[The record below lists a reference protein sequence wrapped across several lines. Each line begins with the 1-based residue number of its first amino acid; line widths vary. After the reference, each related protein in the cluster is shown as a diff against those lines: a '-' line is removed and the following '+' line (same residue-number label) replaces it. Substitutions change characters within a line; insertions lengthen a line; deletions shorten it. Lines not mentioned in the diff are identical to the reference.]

1 METKPRD
8 QKQEREGFCNKK
20 EVLEIKIFTIPLMY
34 LRLFFSAKTSVKVN
48 YSVNRKA
55 S

>member
-8 QKQEREGFCNKK
+8 QKQEREGFSNKK

-34 LRLFFSAKTSVKVN
+34 LRLFFFPQRLLLRLTIQ
-48 YSVNRKA
+48 
-55 S
+55 